1 MHGRREPIIADTR
14 SGRRQL
20 LALAAP
26 PVTAKVPLVPRW
38 YTAFKL
44 TLFLLLAVDAVLFAL
59 DGTAAEGLDSV
70 AWFVLLLLF
79 ELETAH
85 AGWIPTRRAA
95 AVVHAVRFAAGVAVV
110 LAWLGYIREQ
120 AWLDT
125 ANAGLW
131 LAVVVLLE
139 FKVRFGRGPAAQLA
153 ALDVLPALLYLSLGG
168 LVLVWAWRG
177 EWFDAYD
184 AALWLLAFATIEMNL
199 LRAKGT
205 QPVPRHAPM
214 ALRNPP
220 R

>member
-1 MHGRREPIIADTR
+1 M
-14 SGRRQL
+14 
-20 LALAAP
+20 
-26 PVTAKVPLVPRW
+26 PRW

-110 LAWLGYIREQ
+110 LAWLGYIRGQ

-131 LAVVVLLE
+131 IAVVVLLE
-139 FKVRFGRGPAAQLA
+139 FKVRFGRGLA
-153 ALDVLPALLYLSLGG
+153 ALDVLAALLYVSLGA

-199 LRAKGT
+199 LRAKET
-205 QPVPRHAPM
+205 RQDLRHTP
-214 ALRNPP
+214 
-220 R
+220 